1 MTEGIVIALIGFLG
15 AVFGS
20 ILGVMASAKLI
31 NYRLEQ
37 LEKKVEL
44 HNNVVE
50 RVYELEKR
58 EALLEQHI
66 QDLHGEV

>member
-1 MTEGIVIALIGFLG
+1 MTEGIIIALIGFLG

-20 ILGVMASAKLI
+20 VLGVMASAKLV
-31 NYRLEQ
+31 NYRLAQ

>member
-20 ILGVMASAKLI
+20 ILGVIASAKLV
-31 NYRLEQ
+31 NYRLAQ

-44 HNNVVE
+44 HNNVIE

>member
-1 MTEGIVIALIGFLG
+1 MTEGIIIALIGFLG

>member
-20 ILGVMASAKLI
+20 ILGVMASAKLV
-31 NYRLEQ
+31 NYRLAQ

-44 HNNVVE
+44 HNNVIE

>member
-1 MTEGIVIALIGFLG
+1 MTEGIIIALIGFLG

-20 ILGVMASAKLI
+20 VLGVMASAKLI

-44 HNNVVE
+44 HNNVIE

>member
-1 MTEGIVIALIGFLG
+1 MSEAVIVAVLGFLG
-15 AVFGS
+15 TVIGS
-20 ILGVMASAKLI
+20 VIGVLTANRLV